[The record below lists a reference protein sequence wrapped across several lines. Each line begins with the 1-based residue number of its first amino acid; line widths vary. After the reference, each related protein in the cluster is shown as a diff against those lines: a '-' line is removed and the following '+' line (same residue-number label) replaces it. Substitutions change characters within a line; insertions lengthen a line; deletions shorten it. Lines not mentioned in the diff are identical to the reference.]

1 MPAVALVVVKAFAAM
16 GIAVSRQGIF
26 WLKHHKPDEYR
37 DVHEHKHT
45 GELKSSETLRLEF
58 LAEVKALM
66 NEGLLSE
73 AEFAQMKTINGK
85 SGNGHG

>member
-1 MPAVALVVVKAFAAM
+1 LGEHAHSNV
-16 GIAVSRQGIF
+16 F

-37 DVHEHKHT
+37 DVHEHNT

-66 NEGLLSE
+66 NDGLLSE
-73 AEFAQMKTINGK
+73 AEFVQLKTINGK
-85 SGNGHG
+85 SGNGHS